1 MRSTSASRLVRAFA
15 FAIAAAAAAVSLAG
29 CGGGGGNS
37 SAAATNTSAAGGDT
51 NAFRDCLKE
60 HGVDLPDNLG
70 QGAPGQGQPP
80 NGGQP
85 PTGQQG
91 GGPPFGDNPKFQE
104 ALNACQDKAP
114 AGGFGGPRGSQE
126 LQAYTS
132 CLRDHGVDVPDPSS
146 STSTSTGQSTPPPTF
161 DRNDPDFAAANEAC
175 QALLPSSASTTTVKL

>member
-1 MRSTSASRLVRAFA
+1 MRSTSRSRTVRVLV
-15 FAIAAAAAAVSLAG
+15 IAAAAAAVSLAG

-37 SAAATNTSAAGGDT
+37 SGAATNTSADGGDT
-51 NAFRDCLKE
+51 AAFRDCLKE
-60 HGVDLPDNLG
+60 QGVDLPDSFG

-91 GGPPFGDNPKFQE
+91 GGQPFGDDPELQE
-104 ALNACQDKAP
+104 AFNACQDKAP
-114 AGGFGGPRGSQE
+114 AGGLGGAPNSQE

-146 STSTSTGQSTPPPTF
+146 SSSTSTGQSTTPSF

-175 QALLPSSASTTTVKL
+175 QALLPSSTTTTTTVKL